1 MSDLKQYL
9 VKKEEAWILDQKLLN
24 FIGGLLEHR
33 SLEPMIRVKVSPG
46 PGPLPGLTASHL
58 AFFLFHSSNLPVSVL
73 LFLIILLSLLILL
86 IALLLK
92 LFLVI
97 TLNFFY

>member
-33 SLEPMIRVKVSPG
+33 SLEPMIRVKVTLGLVLYLFSL
-46 PGPLPGLTASHL
+46 PLTWLS
-58 AFFLFHSSNLPVSVL
+58 FFSF
-73 LFLIILLSLLILL
+73 
-86 IALLLK
+86 
-92 LFLVI
+92 
-97 TLNFFY
+97 